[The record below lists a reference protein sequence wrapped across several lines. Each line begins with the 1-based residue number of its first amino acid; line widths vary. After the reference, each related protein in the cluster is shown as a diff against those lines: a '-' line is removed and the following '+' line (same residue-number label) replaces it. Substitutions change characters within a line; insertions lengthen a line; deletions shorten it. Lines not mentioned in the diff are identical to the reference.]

1 MQWELDLSAPAAAA
15 PPVLDEDQRAVVA
28 HRRGPLLV
36 LAGPGTGKT
45 TTIVESIV
53 ARLTD
58 PADPLDPRSVL
69 ALTFGRRAALDLRDR
84 VSARLGGG
92 ILPAVATFHSFAYGL
107 VRLTEP
113 ASTDPPRLMSG
124 AEDDV
129 RIRTLL
135 QGAVQDATISWP
147 DDLMAALPT
156 IGLAN
161 EVRAVLARARDLGM
175 DAEDL
180 RAAGRRDGRPAW
192 VAIGELAPQVR
203 DVMLLENVMDYGE
216 LLWRAVLRAR
226 EPDVRALLHRTYRA
240 VFVDEYQ
247 DTDPLQ
253 VELLRELVGPECAL
267 VAVGDPDQ
275 AIYAFRGADVTG
287 LEQFTTTFPAG
298 PAQPAPVIVLR
309 HCRRFGPAVRAAAA
323 AVIGRNGPVPGVSAT
338 QSREHRHP
346 MCIGSGPDDVRI
358 DGYDDPSALAAWVA
372 DDIRATHLGPSPVPW
387 GRMAVLVRGGAQIPA
402 MQRALRAAGVPVRVA
417 VDEIPLRREP
427 AVAVL
432 LLAVRLALAPEH
444 ATTADVTD
452 LLSGPLAGLSGS
464 DLRRLG
470 RDLRA
475 VDLEPGVAAPMS
487 TELIRAA
494 LTTGVPL
501 PDTAEGRSVQRLRDV
516 LAQVRAAVPE
526 GPHAAVWAAWT
537 GGRSPHG
544 WPERLRAAALAGSWS
559 AGHDLDAVSG
569 LMDAAARFT
578 AARTGVAAVRSF
590 LASLEAQEIPA
601 EAVQDRGTADDC
613 VRILTAHRAKGLEWD
628 QVWVVGAQE
637 GVWPDLRQRGSTLR
651 AEQLGATGAVPGPT
665 VATLLAEERRLFY
678 VACTRAR
685 QRVRIAVVREQ
696 RDDGEQ
702 PSRFVDDLRA
712 AGVPMSERRGRPA
725 HPLTLAGLVAR
736 LRAIVEDPQQPID
749 RRTAA
754 VQRLAVLAGL
764 RDATGQPLVP
774 AADPA
779 RWWGVREPTSGPRP
793 VRDPQ
798 APLHLSGSGLDSI
811 LDCPLHWFLDREVRA
826 ETPRGTATAFGSI
839 VHAVADFVAKD
850 EIPPDL
856 GAMVAEVDRIWP
868 AVAFEAGWQSVAE
881 KREARDA
888 LARFLAY
895 HLAQDRALVAT
906 EAAVRT
912 ELEVPLPDG
921 GTDRIALSG
930 FIDRV
935 ERADDG
941 GLVAIDL
948 KNMRTPVPAAEVPD
962 HGQLGVYQLVLR
974 EAGVGDGPSPV
985 AGAALVQ
992 LRVPAGKDS
1001 PMPKIQEQGSIGAD
1015 RPSWVEQRLGA
1026 AAAVVRGEEF
1036 PAIPGGHC
1044 RYCAFTRI
1052 CPTTTDGGQVA
1063 P

>member
-1 MQWELDLSAPAAAA
+1 MLD
-15 PPVLDEDQRAVVA
+15 DDQRRVVA

-58 PADPLDPRSVL
+58 PADPADPRSVL
-69 ALTFGRRAALDLRDR
+69 ALTFGRKAALDLRDR
-84 VSARLGGG
+84 VTARLGGG
-92 ILPAVATFHSFAYGL
+92 ILPTVATFHSFAYGL
-107 VRLTEP
+107 VRLTEHP
-113 ASTDPPRLMSG
+113 SLDPPRLMSG

-135 QGAVQDATISWP
+135 QGAVQDATIAWP

-156 IGLAN
+156 LGLAN

-175 DAEDL
+175 DAEEL
-180 RAAGRRDGRPAW
+180 RAAGHRDGRPAW
-192 VAIGELAPQVR
+192 AAIGDLAPQVR

-253 VELLRELVGPECAL
+253 VELLRELVGPDCSL

-275 AIYAFRGADVTG
+275 AIYAFRGADVSG
-287 LEQFTTTFPAG
+287 LERFTTTFPAG
-298 PAQPAPVIVLR
+298 PGQPDPVIVLR
-309 HCRRFGPAVRAAAA
+309 HCRRFGPAVRSAAA
-323 AVIGRNGPVPGVSAT
+323 AVISRNGPVAGVSPA
-338 QSREHRHP
+338 QSQEHRDP
-346 MCIGSGPDDVRI
+346 VCRSDGPDEVGI
-358 DGYDDPSALAAWVA
+358 DGYDDASSLAAWVA
-372 DDIRATHLGPSPVPW
+372 DDLRAAHLGPEPVPW
-387 GRMAVLVRGGAQIPA
+387 SQMAILVRGGAQIPA
-402 MQRALRAAGVPVRVA
+402 LQRALRAAGVPVRVA

-427 AVAVL
+427 AVAAL
-432 LLAVRLALAPEH
+432 LLVVRVALSPDQ
-444 ATTADVTD
+444 ATVADVTD
-452 LLSGPLAGLSGS
+452 LLVGPLVGLTGS

-470 RDLRA
+470 RDLRDA
-475 VDLEPGVAAPMS
+475 DREPGVAAPMS
-487 TELIRAA
+487 ADLIRAA
-494 LTTGVPL
+494 VVGADLL
-501 PDTAEGRSVQRLRDV
+501 PDTAEGRAVQRLREL

-526 GPHAAVWAAWT
+526 GPHEALWVAWT
-537 GGRSPHG
+537 GGRVPHG
-544 WPERLRAAALAGSWS
+544 WSDRLRGAALGGSWS
-559 AGHDLDAVSG
+559 ASHDLDAVIG
-569 LMDAAARFT
+569 LMAAAARFT
-578 AARTGVAAVRSF
+578 AQRTGVAAVRAF
-590 LASLEAQEIPA
+590 LASLDAQEIPA
-601 EAVQDRGTADDC
+601 EPVQDRGTTADA

-628 QVWVVGAQE
+628 RVWVVGAQE

-651 AEQLGATGAVPGPT
+651 AEQLGAAGPVPGPT

-685 QRVRIAVVREQ
+685 HLVRVAVVREQ
-696 RDDGEQ
+696 REDGEQ
-702 PSRFVDDLRA
+702 PSRFVEDLRV
-712 AGVPMSERRGRPA
+712 AGVPMRERRGRPP
-725 HPLTLAGLVAR
+725 HPITLAGLVAR
-736 LRAIVEDPQQPID
+736 LRALAQDPCEPVE
-749 RRTAA
+749 RRDAA
-754 VQRLAVLAGL
+754 VARLAVLAGL
-764 RDATGQPLVP
+764 RDEAGQPIVP

-779 RWWGVREPTSGPRP
+779 RWWGVLEPTTGPRA
-793 VRDPQ
+793 VRDPE
-798 APLHLSGSGLDSI
+798 APVHLSGSGLDGI
-811 LDCPLHWFLDREVRA
+811 LACPLHWFLDREVRA

-856 GAMVAEVDRIWP
+856 DAMVAEVDRIWP

-881 KREARDA
+881 KREARAA

-895 HLAQDRALVAT
+895 HQVQDRALVGT

-912 ELEVPLPDG
+912 EIEVPIPGG
-921 GTDRIALSG
+921 GTDRVALSG

-935 ERADDG
+935 ERDPDG

-948 KNMRTPVPAAEVPD
+948 KNMRWPVPAGEVPQ
-962 HGQLGVYQLVLR
+962 HGQLGVYQLILR
-974 EAGVGDGPSPV
+974 EAGVGDGPEPV

-1001 PMPKIQEQGSIGAD
+1001 ALPKVQEQPSIGD
-1015 RPSWVEQRLGA
+1015 ERPSWVEQRLGEA
-1026 AAAVVRGEEF
+1026 SAVIRAEEF
-1036 PAIPGGHC
+1036 PAIPGAHC
-1044 RYCAFTRI
+1044 RYCAFSRA
-1052 CPTTTDGGQVA
+1052 CPTTPDGGQVA